1 MHSLIPL
8 SLILTI
14 FDSVAHAVKLPL
26 HVRTT
31 NQPRSLGRRANTTI
45 PVSNYGNAQY
55 YSNITIAGQEVSVL
69 LDSGSSDLWVN
80 FPTKTPTTTDT
91 GKSLTLSYAI
101 GSAAGNIHTAPVE
114 FYDYSITSQ
123 AFLLVTDTS
132 SFSSDIHSQGYDGL
146 MGLGPNEGSR
156 ILDKLDNDSGDSV
169 LTNVFSQVSNSS
181 SKFISFLLDRS
192 GDPGSN
198 ITGQLTIS
206 EYVDGYDSITSM
218 PEIDVEEVHKL
229 LESEQHWQALTDKNN
244 GVIGPDGK
252 VIQIDSIVPKAPRG
266 QLVAVFD
273 SGFTFTQVPR
283 DLSDAIYGRVQGASY
298 DSDNEWWTVPCGQM
312 LNISFNFGGQN
323 YPVHPLD
330 TVDDNFNIKNDNGT
344 RVCIGAFQPITTAF
358 SLLGNYDM
366 IMGMNFL
373 RNTYTL
379 MNYGNWADDSNKA
392 NDPFIQLL
400 SITNVEDA
408 HNDFIKVRLG
418 GKDTTGDSKW
428 NLLSTT
434 DMQHSP
440 VSAEEKKKK
449 YQEMILS
456 RWPYILAGCLVAIL
470 VIIGLIIWRC
480 CCRRKGA
487 KAAKTSKKGGW
498 FKKNK
503 TAPTSYLPLQDQGM
517 RNSST
522 VDVSVPY
529 DPHAGHY
536 GNAGYKAY

>member
-1 MHSLIPL
+1 MQSLIPL

-14 FDSVAHAVKLPL
+14 FDVVAYAVKLPL

-31 NQPRSLGRRANTTI
+31 RQPRSVGRRANTTI
-45 PVSNYGNAQY
+45 PVSNYGNAEY

-69 LDSGSSDLWVN
+69 LDTGSSDLWVN
-80 FPTKTPTTTDT
+80 FPDTTPTTTDT

-101 GSAAGNIHTAPVE
+101 GSASGDIHTASVE
-114 FYDYSITSQ
+114 FYGYSITSQ

-132 SFSSDIHSQGYDGL
+132 SFSTDIHSQGYDGL

-156 ILDKLDNDSGDSV
+156 VLDKLNSDSGDSV
-169 LTNVFSQVSNSS
+169 LTNIFSQVSNS

-192 GDPGSN
+192 GDPGSS

-206 EYVDGYDSITSM
+206 EYVEGYENITSM
-218 PEIDVEEVHKL
+218 PEIDVEDVHKL

-244 GVIGPDGK
+244 GVIGPDGE
-252 VIQIDSIVPKAPRG
+252 VIQTDSIVPKAPDG

-283 DLSDAIYGRVQGASY
+283 AMSDAIYGRVQGASY
-298 DSDNEWWTVPCGQM
+298 DSDNEWWTIPCGQL
-312 LNISFNFGGQN
+312 LNVSFNFGGQN

-330 TVDDNFNIKNDNGT
+330 TVDDNFDIKNANGS

-358 SLLGNYDM
+358 SILGNYDM

-379 MNYGNWADDSNKA
+379 MNYGNWVDDNA
-392 NDPFIQLL
+392 NDPYLQLL

-408 HNDFIKVRLG
+408 HTDFVNVRLG
-418 GKDTTGDSKW
+418 GSDTTSDTKW
-428 NLLSTT
+428 DLVSTA

-440 VSAEEKKKK
+440 VSAEEKKKL
-449 YQEMILS
+449 YEEMILS
-456 RWPYILAGCLVAIL
+456 RWPYILAGCLAFIL
-470 VIIGLIIWRC
+470 IIIGLIIWRC
-480 CCRRKGA
+480 CCRRKGVKTA
-487 KAAKTSKKGGW
+487 NTAKKGLWFRKNKAAS
-498 FKKNK
+498 
-503 TAPTSYLPLQDQGM
+503 TSYLPLQDQGM
-517 RNSST
+517 RDSST

-529 DPHAGHY
+529 DPHTGHF
-536 GNAGYKAY
+536 GNAGYKAL